1 LCTDGCDLV
10 VKLAEENV
18 KSFAKG
24 CISNSNKVDDATA
37 IIDGNDEKVEIF
49 CDEVNHSY
57 KIGNCEIRT
66 TKYWWGDGS
75 MKAHLQDGSNKE
87 CDNTTTATCDLILV
101 ADCLLPKLYPIEPLV
116 DAIQELSSDNTV
128 TLMTYEERYF
138 PDYDPKEY
146 FFNLINERDMEVRV
160 VPIEEQHP
168 VYSVS
173 DILVFEVRK
182 KKKK

>member
-1 LCTDGCDLV
+1 MV
-10 VKLAEENV
+10 
-18 KSFAKG
+18 
-24 CISNSNKVDDATA
+24 
-37 IIDGNDEKVEIF
+37 
-49 CDEVNHSY
+49 
-57 KIGNCEIRT
+57 
-66 TKYWWGDGS
+66 
-75 MKAHLQDGSNKE
+75 
-87 CDNTTTATCDLILV
+87 
-101 ADCLLPKLYPIEPLV
+101 
-116 DAIQELSSDNTV
+116 AIQELSSDNTV